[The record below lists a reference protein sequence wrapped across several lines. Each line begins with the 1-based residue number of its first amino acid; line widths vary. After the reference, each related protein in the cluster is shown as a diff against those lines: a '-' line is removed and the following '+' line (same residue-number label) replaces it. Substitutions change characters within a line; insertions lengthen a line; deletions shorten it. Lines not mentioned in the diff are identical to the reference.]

1 MGRRNVVTGVAP
13 NHEMETNTK
22 NRYNVLVTTALKE
35 NIRAV
40 EYIILSEFIDSTYFV
55 LWVQIL
61 LQRGTLVAG
70 NVFIVDNCTI
80 HTQGDATSLQG
91 AYFDLHGILMITL
104 PQYHPDYDPT
114 EFVFGCLLAIMKPE
128 RARYMALSQDKSKIA
143 IGNELDN
150 FTTEDIHK
158 FYNLMGYR

>member
-80 HTQGDATSLQG
+80 HT
-91 AYFDLHGILMITL
+91 
-104 PQYHPDYDPT
+104 
-114 EFVFGCLLAIMKPE
+114 
-128 RARYMALSQDKSKIA
+128 
-143 IGNELDN
+143 
-150 FTTEDIHK
+150 
-158 FYNLMGYR
+158 